1 MTSGMTRVPVDLS
14 STWIPK
20 TVTTDPPR
28 LTPHDEW
35 RLLVRVAV
43 SIPVR
48 VAVLMRLPTEVQ
60 WGLRP
65 EAASELIEIPL
76 DFFPHD
82 WSTSDRIQINFGWRR
97 ITVTDPD
104 LKADPRRFTDVVLPD
119 TATTGQVIPVCQIS
133 RHAIEVALVAL
144 ARQDT
149 EARRLDRWRLR
160 PKLVDALS
168 PDLAVLASGGQSGVA
183 RRESGRKND

>member
-14 STWIPK
+14 AEWIPK

-28 LTPHDEW
+28 LTPHQEW
-35 RLLVRVAV
+35 RLLVRVAAPTP
-43 SIPVR
+43 IR
-48 VAVLMRLPTEVQ
+48 VAVLMCLPTEAQ

-65 EAASELIEIPL
+65 EAASELIEISL

-82 WSTSDRIQINFGWRR
+82 WSTSDRVQINFGWRR

-104 LKADPRRFTDVVLPD
+104 LKADPRRFADVVLPD
-119 TATTGQVIPVCQIS
+119 EATTGQMIPVCEIS
-133 RHAIEVALVAL
+133 SHAIEVGLVAL
-144 ARQDT
+144 AQQDT

-160 PKLVDALS
+160 PQLLDAL
-168 PDLAVLASGGQSGVA
+168 PPNLAMLADGRQSGVV
-183 RRESGRKND
+183 RRDSRHDKA